1 MERGYPIVAKEKPWD
16 SILKQLIRVN
26 PASFVQWLIPGTV
39 FVKEQ
44 PQDLES
50 QKREVDALLE
60 VVADE
65 QRALLHIEFQTYRDT
80 TMAELLLLYNVLA
93 RSVYNLPVL
102 SCVIYLLKDGTI
114 PQSPLLVTF
123 PGGKKVHEF
132 HFESIEIGKLSADD
146 ILDLNIIALIPLIP
160 LTKDGTSRD
169 TLIQMFTEL
178 KERCEASGLEAQ
190 LSDLEVVS
198 YTLASLVLQRK
209 NVLDLEW
216 LIRRFREM
224 HEIIRDTPIYQ
235 EILREGREEGLEQGI
250 EQGSLNASRRILLL
264 VIQIRFPVLASLAQE
279 LANLVKDENILD
291 DIIGKISAAQSED
304 EAFSALREQYHKFR
318 N

>member
-1 MERGYPIVAKEKPWD
+1 
-16 SILKQLIRVN
+16 
-26 PASFVQWLIPGTV
+26 
-39 FVKEQ
+39 
-44 PQDLES
+44 
-50 QKREVDALLE
+50 
-60 VVADE
+60 
-65 QRALLHIEFQTYRDT
+65 
-80 TMAELLLLYNVLA
+80 
-93 RSVYNLPVL
+93 
-102 SCVIYLLKDGTI
+102 
-114 PQSPLLVTF
+114 
-123 PGGKKVHEF
+123 
-132 HFESIEIGKLSADD
+132 
-146 ILDLNIIALIPLIP
+146 
-160 LTKDGTSRD
+160 
-169 TLIQMFTEL
+169 MFTEL

-291 DIIGKISAAQSED
+291 GIIGKISAAQSED